1 MNDNARR
8 YACSLTLV
16 SLLGSVPVR
25 AEPATGVDR
34 GTEPER
40 ARSLREQGNQAML
53 DMRYVDALG
62 LYDQARSLDSNDVG
76 VDYSIARARQL
87 LGDFPEALTALERFD
102 ERASPEVKA
111 KVGRLDQL
119 FAELRSRIS
128 TLQLKCSQAGAR
140 VLLRDKVIGLTP
152 LASVRLPA
160 GAATLQ
166 VELDGFFPVRR
177 EVVLPAGGAIELEVT
192 LHARS
197 RSALLHVKTSP
208 SGARVA
214 VDGQNI
220 GTSSP
225 RVELVLPAGSHQVIA
240 QREGYDDASVPVVL
254 APGTTR
260 ELMVP
265 LERTLPVTSRW
276 WFWTGAALLV
286 AGGAALTVAL
296 LRERPADQGTL
307 PPGQVSAP
315 LQVQF

>member
-1 MNDNARR
+1 MNTNAGRIAR
-8 YACSLTLV
+8 SITLV
-16 SLLGSVPVR
+16 TLLGVGSAG
-25 AEPATGVDR
+25 AEPSTAPRDASA
-34 GTEPER
+34 ER

-62 LYDQARSLDSNDVG
+62 LYDQARSLEPDDVG

-87 LGDFPEALTALERFD
+87 LGDFPEALSALERF
-102 ERASPEVKA
+102 ERRASPEVKA
-111 KVGRLDQL
+111 RVGRLDQL

-128 TLQLKCSQAGAR
+128 TLQLKCSQIGAR
-140 VLLRDKVIGLTP
+140 VLLRDQVIGLTP

-166 VELDGFFPVRR
+166 VELDGFFPIKR
-177 EVVLPAGGAIELEVT
+177 EVVLPAGGTIALEVT

-197 RSALLHVKTSP
+197 RSALLHVKTNP
-208 SGARVA
+208 SGASVV
-214 VDGQNI
+214 VDGQHI

-225 RVELVLPAGSHQVIA
+225 RAELVLPAGSHQVMA
-240 QREGYDDASVPVVL
+240 RREGYDDASVPVVL
-254 APGTTR
+254 QAGSTR

-265 LERTLPVTSRW
+265 LERTVPVTSRW

-296 LRERPADQGTL
+296 LRERPADEGTL

-315 LQVQF
+315 LQVTF